1 MIRSPSTFLPR
12 QSAMS
17 VLRMIKLF
25 GWESKMNQRLADRRE
40 DELRW
45 IWKQNLLEI
54 ANGLIKYVISFH
66 LSEPAN

>member
-1 MIRSPSTFLPR
+1 
-12 QSAMS
+12 MS

-40 DELRW
+40 DELQW

-66 LSEPAN
+66 LSEPS